1 MFTRGKAHGGARGS
15 DFSFIGPE
23 VTVTGNVSTPGAL
36 HIDGN
41 VTGDVRCGTLT
52 QGEGGAV
59 RGNIVAAE
67 ARLAG
72 LIDGAVEAASL
83 TLEASARITGDVLYE
98 TLAVAAGAEV
108 EGRFRRRR
116 SERDGAAA
124 AKAEGSRPTPLRGAA
139 ELFPDAPTAEAAE

>member
-1 MFTRGKAHGGARGS
+1 MFTRGKSLGGPRGS

-23 VTVTGNVSTPGAL
+23 VTVTGDISTPGAI
-36 HIDGN
+36 HVDGN
-41 VTGDVRCGTLT
+41 VTGDIRCGTLT

-59 RGNIVAAE
+59 RGNIVASE

-72 LIDGAVEAASL
+72 LIDGGVEAGIL

-116 SERDGAAA
+116 SERDAGSAGVA
-124 AKAEGSRPTPLRGAA
+124 GTSRPAPARGPI